1 MEWSAFTMQAAR
13 LNMGTTTAIE
23 GKGEEMDME
32 LGGALWE
39 MKHRLVEGLLNP
51 NLPLDRYSVARYGEG
66 PIGGEKSRKTEEI
79 HGQKRVC
86 LPKKE
91 DSESQGFRYRA
102 INIRLR

>member
-86 LPKKE
+86 LPQKD
-91 DSESQGFRYRA
+91 DSESHW
-102 INIRLR
+102 LPLSCD

>member
-13 LNMGTTTAIE
+13 LNIGTTTAIE
-23 GKGEEMDME
+23 GKGGKM
-32 LGGALWE
+32 
-39 MKHRLVEGLLNP
+39 GLDDTATQDN
-51 NLPLDRYSVARYGEG
+51 V
-66 PIGGEKSRKTEEI
+66 
-79 HGQKRVC
+79 VV

>member
-1 MEWSAFTMQAAR
+1 
-13 LNMGTTTAIE
+13 
-23 GKGEEMDME
+23 MDME